1 MTNNIKLKQ
10 ALTFAGTSN
19 ISMGIIEIISGIFS
33 GSSSL
38 ILDALDF
45 IFDGA
50 NYFSSIYA
58 LDKTDAIKT
67 LFWKIKGW
75 IMVVTGIIIFLWI
88 IYKYSIGW
96 IPHGETMT
104 IIGFFALMVNIISTI
119 ILAKY
124 QDNSLDIRAVWLCT
138 RNDAI
143 NNILIIIAGFLTIM
157 FSSIYPD
164 IVVSIWMG
172 AIALWSGVTIIREW
186 GHSHHGHNHS
196 H

>member
-1 MTNNIKLKQ
+1 MTKNTKLKR

-19 ISMGIIEIISGIFS
+19 ISMGIVEIISGILS

-45 IFDGA
+45 LFDGA

-67 LFWKIKGW
+67 LFWRIKGY
-75 IMVVTGIIIFLWI
+75 IMIITGITIFWWI
-88 IYKYSIGW
+88 TYKYSIWW

-104 IIGFFALMVNIISTI
+104 VIGFLALMVNIVSTV
-119 ILAKY
+119 LLSKY

-143 NNILIIIAGFLTIM
+143 NNILIIIAGFLTIL

-164 IVVSIWMG
+164 ILVSIWMG
-172 AIALWSGVTIIREW
+172 WLAIWSGASILRDGNDHH
-186 GHSHHGHNHS
+186 GHSHS

>member
-1 MTNNIKLKQ
+1 
-10 ALTFAGTSN
+10 
-19 ISMGIIEIISGIFS
+19 
-33 GSSSL
+33 
-38 ILDALDF
+38 
-45 IFDGA
+45 
-50 NYFSSIYA
+50 
-58 LDKTDAIKT
+58 
-67 LFWKIKGW
+67 
-75 IMVVTGIIIFLWI
+75 MVVTGIIIFLWI

-104 IIGFFALMVNIISTI
+104 IIGFFALMVNIVSTI

-143 NNILIIIAGFLTIM
+143 NNILIIIAGFLTTM

-172 AIALWSGVTIIREW
+172 AIALWSGVTIIRE
-186 GHSHHGHNHS
+186 
-196 H
+196 